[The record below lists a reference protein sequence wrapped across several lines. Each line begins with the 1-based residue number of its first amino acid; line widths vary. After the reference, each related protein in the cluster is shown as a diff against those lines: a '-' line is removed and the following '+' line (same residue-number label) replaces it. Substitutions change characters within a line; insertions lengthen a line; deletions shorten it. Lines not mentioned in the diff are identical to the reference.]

1 MEAEKTKTPEIK
13 DEATDLVSHV
23 GDFLESYY
31 QLITITLAKKSIDLA
46 SSIINFV
53 ILAFLS
59 LLFVLFVG
67 LGLSWW
73 LGTVVGNRA
82 GGFFITAGIYLAT
95 IIVLVVMRK
104 KLIFPSLRNL
114 LTRTIYE

>member
-23 GDFLESYY
+23 GDY